1 MTDVLKAARC
11 AEAFGAYCHLDG
23 LGICDGFAHLH
34 LAGTIRNAPFLEVTE
49 NAPSSPFIEN
59 PLQIC
64 DGYIEV
70 PDTPGLGME
79 IDMGTVNEHTEEL
92 IEI

>member
-1 MTDVLKAARC
+1 M
-11 AEAFGAYCHLDG
+11 
-23 LGICDGFAHLH
+23 
-34 LAGTIRNAPFLEVTE
+34 
-49 NAPSSPFIEN
+49 EN

-70 PDTPGLGME
+70 PAAPGLGME
-79 IDMGTVNEHTEEL
+79 IDMGAVNEHTTEL